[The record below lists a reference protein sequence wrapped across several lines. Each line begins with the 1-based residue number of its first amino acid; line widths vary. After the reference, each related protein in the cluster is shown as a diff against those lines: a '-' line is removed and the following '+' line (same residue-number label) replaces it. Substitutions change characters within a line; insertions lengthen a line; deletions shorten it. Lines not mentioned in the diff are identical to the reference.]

1 MKEFDINLAKQGKPV
16 CTRDG
21 RKARIIC
28 FDAKDERPIIGLVC
42 NVADN
47 GEECELI
54 ETFHKSGKHYEEVEN
69 GFTDLMMLNEK
80 HEGWQNVYRSIGGKY
95 ISQKIYDTKE
105 EALSEKHPSRCE
117 RVDTIKIEWSE

>member
-28 FDAKDERPIIGLVC
+28 FDMKYKMPIVALISNSNSEDIRPYYNDGRCDRNI
-42 NVADN
+42 
-47 GEECELI
+47 ECCD
-54 ETFHKSGKHYEEVEN
+54 
-69 GFTDLMMLNEK
+69 DLMMLNEK
-80 HEGWQNVYRSIGGKY
+80 HDGWQNVYRSISGKY